1 MYSAAI
7 TLNTCRRWEVQL
19 KHASSL
25 KVNLLYVYM
34 IFCFDSIQF
43 MQQKKIYIEHRYRM
57 LQCKLEPAQ
66 KNCKISFFNNNI
78 CNELHRSEKIYLL
91 LFELRTID

>member
-1 MYSAAI
+1 M
-7 TLNTCRRWEVQL
+7 QF

-34 IFCFDSIQF
+34 IFCFDSLQF
-43 MQQKKIYIEHRYRM
+43 MQKKYIIEHRNRM
-57 LQCKLEPAQ
+57 LQCKLEPVQ

-78 CNELHRSEKIYLL
+78 CNQLHRSEKIYLL